1 MFRRLVVLLCLL
13 AAVTGCQRTPP
24 EYVSRYT
31 PSSSTGVPPPV
42 VSTDADAAAIA
53 VIGDSYTEGTAFGGQ
68 GPDGWPALVAAQLRR
83 QGIDIAPFVEAEEG
97 SGYVTP
103 GNDDGNVFGDQI
115 SKVVR
120 PNDRVVIV
128 FGSGSDS
135 DVTADQLQPAVR
147 QTLDAIRAQAPQAR
161 LVVVGPVSLNP
172 DPPATT
178 LQTRDVIRTEV
189 QSMGA
194 DFVDPIEDGWFFDRP
209 DLITPDGIHPNDGG
223 HAYMADKIAPLIVQ
237 EMQSP

>member
-1 MFRRLVVLLCLL
+1 LRRLIVVALSLI
-13 AAVTGCQRTPP
+13 ASVTGCQHAPP

-31 PSSSTGVPPPV
+31 PSASIGAPPTIGP
-42 VSTDADAAAIA
+42 ADAAPVAI
-53 VIGDSYTEGTAFGGQ
+53 IGDSFTKGTQFGGQ
-68 GPDGWPALVAAQLRR
+68 GPDGWPALVAAQLRH

-103 GNDDGNVFGDQI
+103 GNNEGNVFADQI

-128 FGSGSDS
+128 FASGSNS
-135 DVTADQLQPAVR
+135 DDVAADQLQPAVR
-147 QTLDAIRAQAPQAR
+147 QTLDAIRAEAPQAR
-161 LVVVGPVSLNP
+161 LVVIGPVSLKP

-178 LQTRDVIRTEV
+178 LQTRDIIRTEV
-189 QSMGA
+189 QAVGA
-194 DFVDPIEDGWFFDRP
+194 DFVDPIDTGWFLDRP
-209 DLITPDGIHPNDGG
+209 DLITPDGIHPNDAG
-223 HAYMADKIAPLIVQ
+223 HAYIAEKIAPLIVQ